1 MNQHIGGIFLAVD
14 NFLADSSG
22 EMLTYFEKQVKLV
35 DIDGVS
41 LLDKRGY
48 LTICVS
54 QVNRTIRSKTI
65 NIGSKYHHPYHHHH
79 DHAALNVVDRSISS
93 KTITNTTE
101 HRPLHHHDHNHTELL
116 LPSCLVA

>member
-14 NFLADSSG
+14 NFLVDSSG

-65 NIGSKYHHPYHHHH
+65 NIASKYHHPYHHHH
-79 DHAALNVVDRSISS
+79 NHAA
-93 KTITNTTE
+93 
-101 HRPLHHHDHNHTELL
+101 P
-116 LPSCLVA
+116 

>member
-1 MNQHIGGIFLAVD
+1 MNQDIGGIFLAVD
-14 NFLADSSG
+14 NFLVDSSG

-54 QVNRTIRSKTI
+54 QVNCTIRSKTI
-65 NIGSKYHHPYHHHH
+65 NIASKYHHPYHHRHNH
-79 DHAALNVVDRSISS
+79 TAPYVVDRSS
-93 KTITNTTE
+93 KTITNTTN
-101 HRPLHHHDHNHTELL
+101 HRPLHHHDHNHAELL
-116 LPSCLVA
+116 LPS